1 MLSSKGLTNFGEV
14 TADSGLPAAPIK
26 LSIGENTK
34 DVDGKNHGYGLRYCP
49 KKVCKLQSSY
59 ICVMNKKS
67 TKNNEAYKRT
77 KIGINF

>member
-1 MLSSKGLTNFGEV
+1 MHIYATQCGNVESKALCWDLS
-14 TADSGLPAAPIK
+14 
-26 LSIGENTK
+26 
-34 DVDGKNHGYGLRYCP
+34 KNAGYCP